1 MSTVNLYVQ
10 IGSYLIRGRIIQTVY
25 FDPDKPEVIVTY
37 LSGRKQ
43 KCYLDTQLSSDE
55 IDSILKEINDIHAQP
70 CYPSES
76 DGSGC
81 PLGMVNL

>member
-10 IGSYLIRGRIIQTVY
+10 IGNELIAGRIIQTLYIHPDTPKVTVVY
-25 FDPDKPEVIVTY
+25 LNGKKVEIILDDY
-37 LSGRKQ
+37 LS
-43 KCYLDTQLSSDE
+43 DTEVDTIYDE
-55 IDSILKEINDIHAQP
+55 ICAIHAEA

-81 PLGMVNL
+81 ALGMYNI